1 MPKNIVG
8 SSFDYYVIDQI
19 NTRQQKLGL
28 GLRDLDVVKFE
39 NTNTPFIR
47 LTSGVNVSGDVIKNA
62 LDLQDTT
69 YDTNKLAKQF
79 QLFSARTQ
87 EQYNKI
93 GNNGTLETATRGTF
107 THGYG
112 YSPVSS
118 YGFMSDSSYG
128 LVPPPGITSI
138 DIRALNRGSL
148 REANI
153 RITCHNLQQFQ
164 IIELLYMRLK
174 YSILLEWGHSVYWT
188 NQTKKIKV
196 QDPATKKTIL
206 VPQAVTPELVNASSH
221 TVVDAFLEGKADQQ
235 GILDLI
241 LQERENTFGN
251 YDAFFGLVT
260 NFEWTLRPDGGYEI
274 TVTARS
280 TGDLI
285 ESLKINTNYPYTSPV
300 ITSSAQP
307 TTTQTN
313 KDATTI
319 NRILYS
325 ITQNVLASP
334 FTRAYAHGVDF
345 GYNYRDNVPPD
356 GTLAAPIHN
365 YNLEWLVGEKEKS
378 IKAVFNR
385 DKAYDKETPHLTT
398 NEAHAFIFEHLN
410 SGFVSNGVNGVQ
422 YYIKLGTLMRIL
434 ESFLLYYDKSKGD
447 DGERPPLF
455 KIDYD
460 YNNNFCFTF
469 PRHCSVDP
477 KVCLIPVAA
486 TSSAVGQGISY
497 IETTGT
503 YYEIYEAKSRTDKL
517 LEIKGGIPGFETT
530 LVTNPSAILAN
541 GTDNVTWLPPAF
553 GLDPYPEL
561 SNTNVLSYVAAE
573 FTNWEFTYNDG
584 SVTNQLK
591 DVINNNPKIL
601 VGWKDEGRTPPSPDY
616 KYYKVDILA
625 YSNQDNTPFVSS
637 NFTEI
642 TQTEYDQLFLF
653 NAANAGTNLIRFQPI
668 KAYAKKKQYILRSYT
683 DTAQNFRPNNTG
695 NDIYDI
701 VNQSKFKT
709 PGKGNEFIGN
719 TMHIHVNLECI
730 SSVLDDEVNIATGEL
745 SLYSFLEKLM
755 VKIQYAL
762 GNVNSF
768 QVTHDEDNNS
778 YKIIDNTQV
787 PGLNKYR
794 NDYFENGIVQFNA
807 NLLKPNN
814 GSFVTNINFKTKLS
828 NNFATMVTIGAQAN
842 GNAVG
847 ENSTALSRWNVGLT
861 DRIITD
867 KVNEN
872 DNNLATNVATAYI
885 NNINSL
891 IEYNTRVNNGT
902 VTDTDIEAFRGAV
915 VDLFNAE
922 VGEFTRKGDITGIG
936 FIPFDLELEM
946 LGLSGARIYESY
958 TIDTTLLPKSY
969 QDKIQFICTGVS
981 HRVDENGWKTTLNS
995 ICGPRVGDVVPPPA
1009 VNNYKRIDVPRNN
1022 NNNTNRGDLF
1032 SWVKGPNAS
1041 PDQNWSDTA
1050 YMVNILRSSTISD
1063 DLIAKPRIPLQIK
1076 SGYPQ
1081 TQNYNERDVVVTKYE
1096 TTSFTSAEN
1105 EQMFKDILTK
1115 IGAPTTAGNILW
1127 MRAWRKAEGGDAT
1140 YNPWNSTQVKG
1151 TANNYN
1157 KNGVQNYFNL
1167 NDGVD
1172 ATVTTLTNGR
1182 YPTILKALKAGLTD
1196 KNEALELAKLTQQ
1209 YDMTGLVPAKWQ

>member
-1 MPKNIVG
+1 MPRNIVG

-28 GLRDLDVVKFE
+28 GLRDQDVVRFE
-39 NTNTPFIR
+39 NSNAPFIR
-47 LTSGVNVSGDVIKNA
+47 LTSGVNVSGDVIKEA
-62 LDLQDTT
+62 LELSDTL
-69 YDTNKLAKQF
+69 YNENKLAKQF

-87 EQYNKI
+87 EQYNKV
-93 GNNGTLETATRGTF
+93 GSNGTLETATRSTF

-112 YSPVSS
+112 YGPVSS

-138 DIRALNRGSL
+138 DVKALNRGSL

-174 YSILLEWGHSVYWT
+174 YSILLEWGHNLYWT
-188 NQTKKIKV
+188 NRNQKLSVRQEDGSYKS
-196 QDPATKKTIL
+196 
-206 VPQAVTPELVNASSH
+206 VPITVVPELKVASSQ
-221 TVVDAFLEGKADQQ
+221 TVVDAFLNGSKTQQ
-235 GILDLI
+235 EILDLI
-241 LQERENTFGN
+241 LKEREATFGN

-285 ESLKINTNYPYTSPV
+285 ESLKINTNYPSVSPV
-300 ITSSAQP
+300 TTSSAQP

-313 KDATTI
+313 KDTTTI

-334 FTRAYAHGVDF
+334 STRAYAHGIDF
-345 GYNYRDNVPPD
+345 GYNYRSNPD
-356 GTLAAPIHN
+356 PTIAAPIHN
-365 YNLEWLVGEKEKS
+365 YNLEWLPGTGTNSK

-385 DKAYDKETPHLTT
+385 DTAYDKETPHLTT
-398 NEAHAFIFEHLN
+398 NEAHAFTFQSLSN
-410 SGFVSNGVNGVQ
+410 GFVSNGVNGVQ

-447 DGERPPLF
+447 NGKRPPIF

-460 YNNNFCFTF
+460 YDNNFCFTF

-477 KVCLIPVAA
+477 KICLIPVAS
-486 TSSAVGQGISY
+486 TSSAVGRSISY
-497 IETTGT
+497 IETIGT
-503 YYEIYEAKSRTDKL
+503 YYEIYNADTNPNTL
-517 LEIKGGIPGFETT
+517 LSVKGGIPGFETT

-541 GTDNVTWLPPAF
+541 GTDEVAWLPPAF
-553 GLDPYPEL
+553 GDDAYTEL
-561 SNTNVLSYVAAE
+561 SNLNVLSYVASDFLFIE
-573 FTNWEFTYNDG
+573 NEYNTDKITG
-584 SVTNQLK
+584 KIK
-591 DVINNNPKIL
+591 DIIPNNPRIL
-601 VGWKDEGRTPPSPDY
+601 VGWKDEERTPPAPDY
-616 KYYKVDILA
+616 KYYTIPNPQPPNLNAADFSEISSASYVILL
-625 YSNQDNTPFVSS
+625 S
-637 NFTEI
+637 NFDE
-642 TQTEYDQLFLF
+642 
-653 NAANAGTNLIRFQPI
+653 NSARKPI
-668 KAYAKKKQYILRSYT
+668 KVYAKKKQYILRSYT
-683 DTAQNFRPNNTG
+683 DTAQNFIPNSSG
-695 NDIYDI
+695 NKIYDI

-709 PGKGNEFIGN
+709 PGEKNKFIGN

-730 SSVLDDEVNIATGEL
+730 SSVLDSEVNIATGEL
-745 SLYSFLEKLM
+745 SLYTFLEKLM
-755 VKIQYAL
+755 TKIQHAL

-778 YKIIDNTQV
+778 YKIIDNTQI
-787 PGLNKYR
+787 PGLNKYKK
-794 NDYFENGIVQFNA
+794 DYFSNGIVQFNA

-814 GSFVTNINFKTKLS
+814 GSFITNVNFKTKLS
-828 NNFATMVTIGAQAN
+828 NNFATMTTIGAQAN

-861 DRIITD
+861 DRIITE
-867 KVNEN
+867 KANEN
-872 DNNLATNVATAYI
+872 DNNLASNVATAYV

-891 IEYNTRVNNGT
+891 IAYNTKVNDGT
-902 VTDTDIEAFRGAV
+902 VSDTDIEAFRGAV

-922 VGEFTRKGDITGIG
+922 VGEFTKNGNMTGIG

-958 TIDTTLLPKSY
+958 TIDTTLLPRSY
-969 QDKIQFICTGVS
+969 KDKIQFICTGVS
-981 HRVDENGWKTTLNS
+981 HRVDESGWKTTLNS
-995 ICGPRVGDVVPPPA
+995 ICGPRVGDVIPPPDVVGYTR
-1009 VNNYKRIDVPRNN
+1009 VNAPQGNRNN
-1022 NNNTNRGDLF
+1022 SSRGDLF

-1063 DLIAKPRIPLQIK
+1063 NLIANPRIPLQIK
-1076 SGYPQ
+1076 PGYPRVE
-1081 TQNYNERDVVVTKYE
+1081 NYNGNDVTVTKYE
-1096 TTSFTSAEN
+1096 TTDFTSAEN

-1115 IGAPTTAGNILW
+1115 IGAPTTAGNLLW
-1127 MRAWRKAEGGDAT
+1127 MKAWRKAEGGDAT
-1140 YNPWNSTQVKG
+1140 YNPWNSTQVKD

-1157 KNGVQNYFNL
+1157 KNGVQNYFNY
-1167 NDGVD
+1167 NDGID
-1172 ATVTTLTNGR
+1172 ATVATLTNGR
-1182 YPTILKALKAGLTD
+1182 YPTILKALKVGLTD

-1209 YDMTGLVPAKWQ
+1209 YDMTGLVPTKWQ